1 MQIVT
6 SHKQTD
12 FDALASIVAATLLY
26 PGSVGV
32 VPKETSRNVSRFLST
47 HKTAFNLILPQ
58 EVEHDKVSRLIV
70 VDTASWQRLDRMDK
84 LKKRT
89 NLDIHLWDHH
99 ALGGD
104 IPATWACQEDI
115 GATVTLFVREMKK
128 REMELNPLISTIL
141 LIGLY
146 EDTGHLTFPSTTPED
161 AYAAAFLLENGA
173 DLHVASIFLN
183 PPYEEKQKEIL
194 FEMMKSTE
202 KRTINDLKVGFNIV
216 PLEDK
221 ITTLSNVVNMYRS
234 IINVDAIFVIFVTND
249 RATVIGRSGVESINI
264 GLIMN
269 ELGGGGHA
277 GAGSATIRLT
287 EFSAATI
294 RDRIIELLENGQQAS
309 ARIADLMS
317 FPVSHVA
324 PDTPMR
330 DVHTMMSRRK
340 IRGVLV
346 MEDDELQGIIVLW
359 DFKKLKNDKHWDK
372 PVKAYMARDLISVA
386 PDAAPAKVG
395 RLMLEKNIGHLP
407 VIQEGK
413 VIGIVTRTD
422 ILNYFY
428 NLLPE

>member
-47 HKTAFNLILPQ
+47 HKTAFNLILPH
-58 EVEHDKVSRLIV
+58 EVEHDKVTRLIV

-84 LKKRT
+84 LKTRT
-89 NLDIHLWDHH
+89 DLDIHIWDHH
-99 ALGGD
+99 LQNGD
-104 IPATWACQEDI
+104 IAAAWSCQEDI
-115 GATVTLFVREMKK
+115 GATVTLFIREIKK
-128 REMELNPLISTIL
+128 REMELNPLISTVL
-141 LIGLY
+141 LLGLY
-146 EDTGHLTFPSTTPED
+146 EDTGHLTFPSTTAED
-161 AYAAAFLLENGA
+161 AHAAAFLLENGA
-173 DLHVASIFLN
+173 DLNVASFFLN
-183 PPYEEKQKEIL
+183 PPYEEKQREIL
-194 FEMMKSTE
+194 FEMMKNTE
-202 KRTINDLKVGFNIV
+202 KRIINDLRIGFNIV

-221 ITTLSNVVNMYRS
+221 VTTLAGVVNMYRS

-249 RATVIGRSGVESINI
+249 RASVIGRSGVESINI
-264 GLIMN
+264 GQIMRR
-269 ELGGGGHA
+269 LGGGGHA
-277 GAGSATIRLT
+277 GAGSATIRSN
-287 EFSAATI
+287 EMSAETI
-294 RDRIIELLENGQQAS
+294 RDTIISILENEGQS
-309 ARIADLMS
+309 GIRIADLMS
-317 FPVSHVA
+317 FPVSHIT

-330 DVHTMMSRRK
+330 EAHALMSRRK

-346 MEDDELQGIIVLW
+346 MEQDELLGIVVLW
-359 DFKKLKNDKHWDK
+359 DFKKLKYDKHWDK

-386 PDAAPAKVG
+386 PDAVPAQVA

>member
-58 EVEHDKVSRLIV
+58 EVEHDKVTRLIV

-89 NLDIHLWDHH
+89 DLDIHLWDHH

-104 IPATWACQEDI
+104 IQANWVCQEDI

-173 DLHVASIFLN
+173 DLHVASTFLN

-202 KRTINDLKVGFNIV
+202 KRTISDLKVGFNIV

-221 ITTLSNVVNMYRS
+221 ITTLSSVVNIYRS
-234 IINVDAIFVIFVTND
+234 IINVDAIFVIFVTSD

-264 GLIMN
+264 GLIMSQ
-269 ELGGGGHA
+269 LGGGGHA
-277 GAGSATIRLT
+277 GAGSATIRLS
-287 EFSAATI
+287 EQSAVAI
-294 RDRIIELLENGQQAS
+294 RDSIIKILENEQQAS

-317 FPVSHVA
+317 FPVSHVT

-330 DVHTMMSRRK
+330 EVHTMMSRRK

-346 MEDDELQGIIVLW
+346 MENDELQGIIVLW

-386 PDAAPAKVG
+386 PDAIPAKVG

-407 VIQEGK
+407 VVQDNK

>member
-26 PGSVGV
+26 PGSIGV
-32 VPKETSRNVSRFLST
+32 VPRETSRNVSRFLST
-47 HKTAFNLILPQ
+47 HKTAFNLILPN
-58 EVEHDKVSRLIV
+58 EVDHDKVRRLIV

-89 NLDIHLWDHH
+89 DLEIHIWDHH

-104 IPATWACQEDI
+104 IEASWACQEDI
-115 GATVTLFVREMKK
+115 GATVTLFVREMKR
-128 REMELNPLISTIL
+128 REMELNPLISTML
-141 LIGLY
+141 LLGLY

-161 AYAAAFLLENGA
+161 AYAAGFLLEHGA
-173 DLHVASIFLN
+173 DLHVAAHFLN
-183 PPYEEKQKEIL
+183 PPYEEKQKDIL

-202 KRTINDLKVGFNIV
+202 KRIINDMRVGFNVV

-221 ITTLSNVVNMYRS
+221 VTTLASVVNMYRS

-249 RATVIGRSGVESINI
+249 RATVIGRSGVESIHV
-264 GLIMN
+264 GMVLSQ
-269 ELGGGGHA
+269 LGGGGHA
-277 GAGSATIRLT
+277 GAGSVTIRLNDQP
-287 EFSAATI
+287 ATAI
-294 RDRIIELLENGQQAS
+294 RDRIIDILENDQRSGV
-309 ARIADLMS
+309 RIADLMS
-317 FPVSHVA
+317 FPVSHVG

-330 DVHTMMSRRK
+330 EVHALMSRRK

-346 MEDDELQGIIVLW
+346 MENDELQGIVVLW
-359 DFKKLKNDKHWDK
+359 DFKKLKYDKHWDK
-372 PVKAYMARDLISVA
+372 PVKAYMARELISVA
-386 PDAAPAKVG
+386 PDAAPAQVG

-407 VIQEGK
+407 VVQHGK